1 MSKKVFINEVFV
13 GGQATDKKVGIKYA
27 FANSQSIDF
36 RSSPS
41 QFTLLSRPTREDN
54 AAVVDLVQNEVM
66 TNSGDIFSLGD
77 RGYVYRRDTDGIWG
91 NFGNVGASGNIGSGA
106 FGMVYRQDQSS
117 IYLAS
122 SKSVS
127 SITTVDTAPA
137 LNADYYSASKSTYN
151 NNSNTPGLNVNSDQS
166 DGTLTTAIKTSYVAG
181 SMTESRYFQ
190 TDIEP
195 VNKIGIKIATKGT
208 GDWTLT
214 IYDGL
219 GSRLASS
226 TVLNTSLTNGSW
238 NYFVFSNQVRVNVA
252 PAAQTYHF
260 SLTSTATDGTVSSTT
275 KNDLSS
281 ADMQLWADRLI
292 ITDNG
297 MHPMDQI
304 QQFVVIGNGRYLS
317 VWEPLG
323 DPNPSNAE
331 WQRHYLQF
339 PPDLEVCG
347 ITHNNEYLYIACE
360 RTSADP
366 TQDPQGG
373 VIFVWDGIQKAS
385 TQQNV
390 TTGAYNYFI
399 PIPEGSPY
407 AIHAYKNVV
416 YYNAG
421 GAWYALASTDS
432 QPQKIRTLPF
442 GENGYNNNNNAT
454 VVYPYAATTR
464 NGIQLMAWP
473 SKTTNENIPFG
484 VYSWGQSD
492 TTLPNSF
499 GYSYTLST
507 GSTRYTPSNN
517 LTIGMVKSFGDT
529 LHISWRD
536 DSNSTSKYGVDVV
549 NSTSDVSLYGTWES
563 LIFDNGYAGKYKEG
577 DYMNAT
583 WLPLPDGVTT
593 RLKYK
598 IDRGDWQYSPEF
610 SNDSPWF
617 EGNPATY
624 ASFSIGQETQ
634 QARFHEIE
642 VGIDVHCEEGVF
654 ETPVITSVNLVYDD
668 LIEESLN
675 NA

>member
-1 MSKKVFINEVFV
+1 MTKKPFINEVFA
-13 GGQATDKKVGIKYA
+13 GGEATDKKIGIKYS
-27 FANSQSIDF
+27 FSKSQSIDF

-41 QFTLLSRPTREDN
+41 QFTLLGRPTKEDN
-54 AAVVDLVQNEVM
+54 NAVVDLVQNEVM
-66 TNSGDIFSLGD
+66 TNSGKIYGLGD
-77 RGYVYRRDTDGIWG
+77 KGYVYYRDTDGMWG
-91 NFGNVGASGNIGSGA
+91 NFGNIGSTGNVGSGA
-106 FGMVYRQDQSS
+106 FGMLYRKDQSS
-117 IYLAS
+117 VYLAS
-122 SKSVS
+122 DTSVS
-127 SITTVDTAPA
+127 SITTVDTVPA
-137 LNADYYSASKSTYN
+137 LNADYYGISKSTYN

-166 DGTLTTAIKTSYVAG
+166 GGTKTTLIKTSYVEGAM
-181 SMTESRYFQ
+181 SDSRYFQ

-195 VNKIGIKIATKGT
+195 INKIGVRVVSKGT

-214 IYDGL
+214 VHDGL
-219 GSRLASS
+219 GSLLATS
-226 TVLNTSLTNGSW
+226 TVTNANLVNNDW
-238 NYFVFSNQVRVNVA
+238 NYFVFSSQVRVNVA

-260 SLTSTATDGTVSSTT
+260 HLTSTVGDGTVYSTIA
-275 KNDLSS
+275 NDLST
-281 ADMQLWADRLI
+281 ADMNLWADRLI
-292 ITDNG
+292 NTTNG

-323 DPNPSNAE
+323 DPDPSNAE

-339 PPDLEVCG
+339 PPEYEVCG

-360 RTSADP
+360 VVSDDP
-366 TQDPQGG
+366 TQNPQGG

-407 AIHAYKNVV
+407 AIHSYKNVV

-442 GENGYNNNNNAT
+442 GENGYNNNNNQT

-473 SKTTNENIPFG
+473 SITKNENIPYG
-484 VYSWGQSD
+484 VYSWGQTD

-499 GYSYTLST
+499 GYSYVLST
-507 GSTRYTPSNN
+507 GSTRYSGANN

-536 DSNSTSKYGVDVV
+536 DSNPTGDYGIDVV
-549 NSTSDVSLYGTWES
+549 NSTSPLPLYATWES
-563 LIFDNGYAGKYKEG
+563 LIFDNGYVGKLKEA

-583 WLPLPDGVTT
+583 WLPLPDGVQI
-593 RLKYK
+593 RLKYS
-598 IDRGDWQYSPEF
+598 IDRGDWQYSPYF
-610 SNDSPWF
+610 SNSDPWF

-624 ASFSIGQETQ
+624 ASFSIGQESQ
-634 QARFHEIE
+634 QARFNEIQ
-642 VGIDVHCEEGVF
+642 VGIDVYSEEGIY
-654 ETPVITSVNLVYDD
+654 ETPTVTSITLIYDD
-668 LIEESLN
+668 LIDEALSN
-675 NA
+675 G